1 MRLFLEDCLNYIRGL
16 KKHENIFLI
25 VTPIKGTVV
34 NRACPGPYLL
44 NGWSFEIVRTVLLI
58 TNFFFA
64 IFVASIICST
74 DTLLSLL

>member
-34 NRACPGPYLL
+34 NRACPGPDLL
-44 NGWSFEIVRTVLLI
+44 NGWSFEIV
-58 TNFFFA
+58 
-64 IFVASIICST
+64 
-74 DTLLSLL
+74 